1 MSHPIVQ
8 RELIGTLRTK
18 RGFAL
23 LAGAA
28 ILCALLV
35 MSRWPGNATVQLS
48 GAQAQEV
55 FRLFA
60 YGLLA
65 VLLLLVPAFPAASL
79 VREKNTGTLALLLNS
94 PLSPGSIFFGK
105 LAGMFSFVALILT
118 MSLPGAAAAYAM
130 GGISLTAH
138 LLPLYGILL
147 LVLLQYTSLA
157 LMVSSCANSLE
168 AALRMTYAAVLLM
181 AVGALG
187 PHYFLRQGSGLVA
200 DGAEWLRHVSPI
212 PAIMELVGHGDVDT
226 VGVASSAGAIPKFL
240 LMAAVFTVV
249 FAAVTISRLRSFLLD
264 RPRPQGLV
272 TDQRSLGRRL
282 MRRMVFLV
290 DPQRRKKG
298 ISFFMN
304 PVMVKE
310 FRSRRFGR
318 SHWQLRLVAFS
329 ALASLYLAYAAT
341 SGTIDWGVQ
350 TIGGIM
356 VVLQVALIVIITPS
370 LAANLIS
377 AERESGGWEL
387 LMMTPLSAFRILT
400 GKLASVLVTL
410 SLMLLATLPGYL
422 VMIWIHPPLR
432 WQVWQVLI
440 CLGWMMLLAV
450 LLSAATSSLC
460 RRAATA
466 TTVAYALLGT
476 VCVGTMLFWL
486 GRNTTF
492 GHGTVEAA
500 LKINPMAGAFHIMG
514 AAGFANYNLV
524 PASWWWSGWFCAVC
538 TMIVLVQTW
547 RLTRPQ

>member
-1 MSHPIVQ
+1 MSHPIIQ

-18 RGFAL
+18 RAFML
-23 LAGAA
+23 LLGAA
-28 ILCALLV
+28 TLCALLV
-35 MSRWPGNATVQLS
+35 VSRWPSNATVELS

-79 VREKNTGTLALLLNS
+79 VREKNGGTLVLLLNS
-94 PLSPGSIFFGK
+94 PLSPASIFFGK
-105 LAGMFSFVALILT
+105 LTGSFIFVALILA

-130 GGISLTAH
+130 GGISFISH

-147 LVLLQYTSLA
+147 LVLLQYTSLG
-157 LMVSSCANSLE
+157 LMISSYANSLD
-168 AALRMTYAAVLLM
+168 AALRITYAGVLLM
-181 AVGALG
+181 SVGALG
-187 PHYFLRQGSGLVA
+187 PHYFLREKLNVA
-200 DGAEWLRHVSPI
+200 AVLAEWLRHVSPI
-212 PAIMELVGHGDVDT
+212 PAVMELAGHGDVAT
-226 VGVASSAGAIPKFL
+226 FGVTSASGTMAKFL
-240 LMAAVFTVV
+240 PITIGSTILFS
-249 FAAVTISRLRSFLLD
+249 AVTISRLRAFLLD

-272 TDQRSLGRRL
+272 TDQRSLAQRL
-282 MRRMVFLV
+282 LRRMVFLV

-298 ISFFMN
+298 IGRFMN

-310 FRSRRFGR
+310 FRTRRFGR
-318 SHWQLRLVAFS
+318 SHWQLRLVALS
-329 ALASLYLAYAAT
+329 ALVSLYLAYAAT
-341 SGTIDWGVQ
+341 TGTIDWGVG
-350 TIGGIM
+350 TIGAIM
-356 VVLQVALIVIITPS
+356 VVLQVALIVVITPS

-440 CLGWMMLLAV
+440 CLGWMMLLAI
-450 LLSAATSSLC
+450 LLSAAISSLC

-466 TTVAYALLGT
+466 TTIAYATLGS

-486 GRNTTF
+486 GRDTTF

-500 LKINPMAGAFHIMG
+500 LKINPMAAAFHIMG
-514 AAGFANYNLV
+514 APTFANYNLV
-524 PASWWWSGWFCAVC
+524 PASWWWAGCFCLICALV
-538 TMIVLVQTW
+538 VLVRTW